1 MSADFYH
8 SAVLI
13 AGAGVVITAAAWL
26 PRLFS
31 EHAPGATFLYIAGGA
46 ALFLLPIAPDV
57 PYWVEQPLFWEKAS
71 ELAVIAAL
79 FGTGLS
85 IDRLGPWSRW
95 SRTWRLL
102 AITMPLTIFA
112 MALLGSFWLGLA
124 PAAAILLGA
133 VLAPTDPVMAGDVE
147 VEPPGKGGEDP
158 VRFTLTTE
166 AGFNDGLAFPFTY
179 LTITVAA
186 AGLGAWQEWG
196 ATWLLFD
203 VFYRIVVGLI
213 AGLVIGWAV
222 GQLFYRFPRGRPLAA
237 SQCGL
242 MALSCIFLSYG
253 LTELI
258 EGYGFLAAFAAG
270 IALRRV
276 EEDHEFNETLHGFT
290 GNLEQTLLAVIL
302 IMLGAALPN
311 IFSQLDW
318 RHVGAAAALILV
330 VRPLAGWIALLGHRC
345 PRNERIAIAFFGVRG
360 VGSIYY
366 FAYATERAE
375 IPGADDVLAVMTLA
389 IVFSTLMHGLSAS
402 RVMHTLDARREAEG
416 SSLGKRP

>member
-1 MSADFYH
+1 MSTDFYH

-31 EHAPGATFLYIAGGA
+31 ERAPGSTFLYIAGGA
-46 ALFLLPIAPDV
+46 ILFLLPVAPDI
-57 PYWVEQPLFWEKAS
+57 PNWVENPLFWEKAT

-85 IDRLGPWSRW
+85 LDRLGPWRRW
-95 SRTWRLL
+95 TRTLRLL
-102 AITMPLTIFA
+102 AITMPLTILA

-124 PAAAILLGA
+124 PGAAILLGA

-147 VEPPGKGGEDP
+147 VEPPGEGGEDP

-179 LTITVAA
+179 LAITVST

-196 ATWLLFD
+196 PDWLLFD
-203 VFYRIVVGLI
+203 VLYRVSVGLL
-213 AGLVIGWAV
+213 AGLGIGWAI
-222 GQLFYRFPRGRPLAA
+222 GQLFYRIPQRHSLAA
-237 SQCGL
+237 SHCGL
-242 MALSCIFLSYG
+242 MAVACIFLSYG

-258 EGYGFLAAFAAG
+258 EGYGFLAAFTAG
-270 IALRRV
+270 MALRRV
-276 EEDHEFNETLHGFT
+276 EEDHEFNDTLHEFT
-290 GNLEQTLLAVIL
+290 GNLEQTLLAIIL

-311 IFSQLDW
+311 IFANLDW
-318 RHVGAAAALILV
+318 RHVGLAAVLILII
-330 VRPLAGWIALLGHRC
+330 RPLAGWIGLLGYQCLHR
-345 PRNERIAIAFFGVRG
+345 ERVAIAFFGVRG

-366 FAYATERAE
+366 FAFATERAE

-389 IVFSTLMHGLSAS
+389 IIFSTLLHGLSAS
-402 RVMHTLDARREAEG
+402 PVMQRLDARRARRKG
-416 SSLGKRP
+416 AL